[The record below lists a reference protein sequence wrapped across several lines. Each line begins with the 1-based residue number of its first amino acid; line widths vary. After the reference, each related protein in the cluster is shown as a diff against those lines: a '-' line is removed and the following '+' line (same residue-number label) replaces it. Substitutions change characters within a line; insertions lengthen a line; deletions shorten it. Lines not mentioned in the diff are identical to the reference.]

1 MTGTIT
7 GTITGMTT
15 GTTTW
20 RPTTP
25 ALDTAGVWQLL
36 RESAER
42 TPDAVLVR
50 DERRREVT
58 YREIRES
65 AERVAAGLLAQGIR
79 PGTVVSWQLPSRVET
94 IVLFFALSRLGAV
107 QNPLIMMLREQE
119 VGFIARQAGSRL
131 LVVPSVFRGTVHGA
145 MAAFVAADQ
154 SGLEVLV
161 VDRDLPEGDPGT
173 LPPEPPRSGPDGRP
187 PVRWLFY
194 TSGTTAEPKGAQHT
208 DQGLLAAA
216 DTFCRAVA
224 PVPAD
229 RTASLAPMAHV
240 GGVLHV
246 LSALATGSSIL
257 ITDVFDPAS
266 TPEQLGEQRVTLG
279 GSGVPFI
286 KAYLQRQRQQPGTPM
301 FPDVRAWLVGGSP
314 RPPSFHTQ
322 VKTELGGVGVL
333 SGYGLTECPY
343 LSWAAV
349 TDDEA
354 DLISTEGRPPAG
366 TEVVVVRPDGSRAE
380 SGEVGE
386 LRVRA
391 PQLTVGYVDAALD
404 ADAFDEDGYF
414 RTGDLARIDAR
425 GYLTIT
431 GRIKDVIIRNM
442 ENISAR
448 EVEDRLM
455 DFPGLAEVA
464 VIGLP
469 DDATG
474 ERVCAVVVPEPGRPV
489 PTLAE
494 LCAHLADRGL
504 NPRKLPVQVEVVEAL
519 PRNAMGKVMK
529 PQLRS
534 RVRDAAALDV
544 PEVLR

>member
-1 MTGTIT
+1 
-7 GTITGMTT
+7 MTT
-15 GTTTW
+15 SDTVAGARQGTGAW
-20 RPTTP
+20 RPATP
-25 ALDTAGVWQLL
+25 ALDTASVWQLL
-36 RESAER
+36 RESAAR
-42 TPDAVLVR
+42 TPGAVAVR
-50 DERRREVT
+50 DERRRAVT
-58 YREIRES
+58 YAELREA
-65 AERVAAGLLAQGIR
+65 AERAAAGLLARGVE
-79 PGTVVSWQLPSRVET
+79 PGSVVSWQLPSRVET

-107 QNPLIMMLREQE
+107 QNPLIMMLREPE
-119 VGFIARQAGSRL
+119 VAFITAQAGSRL
-131 LVVPSVFRGTVHGA
+131 LVVPSVFRGTDHGA
-145 MAAFVAADQ
+145 MADAVAAGQ
-154 SGLEVLV
+154 PGLDVLV
-161 VDRDLPEGDPGT
+161 SDGELPAGDPAT
-173 LPPEPPRSGPDGRP
+173 LPPEPSRTGPDGRP

-216 DTFCRAVA
+216 DTFCRAIE
-224 PVPAD
+224 PLPED
-229 RTASLAPMAHV
+229 RTASLAPIAHV

-246 LSALATGSSIL
+246 LSALATGSSII

-286 KAYLQRQRQQPGTPM
+286 KAYLHRQRQRPDEPM

-314 RPPSFHTQ
+314 RPPSFHAE
-322 VKTELGGVGVL
+322 VKAELGGVGIV

-343 LSWAAV
+343 LSWARV
-349 TDDEA
+349 DDPDDA
-354 DLISTEGRPPAG
+354 LASTEGRPPPG
-366 TEVVVVRPDGSRAE
+366 TEVVVLRADGSRADP
-380 SGEVGE
+380 GEPGE

-391 PQLTVGYVDAALD
+391 PQLTVGYVDAGLD
-404 ADAFDEDGYF
+404 ADAFDEAGYF
-414 RTGDLARIDAR
+414 RTGDLARLDDR
-425 GYLTIT
+425 GYITIT

-469 DDATG
+469 DPATG
-474 ERVCAVVVPEPGRPV
+474 ERVCVVVVPEPGHAV
-489 PTLAE
+489 PTLEE
-494 LCAHLADRGL
+494 LCAHLAERGL
-504 NPRKLPVQVEVVEAL
+504 NRRKLPVQVEVVEAL

-534 RVRDAAALDV
+534 RVQDVPTPDV